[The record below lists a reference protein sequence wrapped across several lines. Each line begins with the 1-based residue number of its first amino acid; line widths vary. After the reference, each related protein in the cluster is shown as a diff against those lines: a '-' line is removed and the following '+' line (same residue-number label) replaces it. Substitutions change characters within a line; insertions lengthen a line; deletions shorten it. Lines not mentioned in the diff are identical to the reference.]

1 MAAAGSGTVMLDQ
14 EDRLSRLIVE
24 NAQDAVIYSDREG
37 LIHLWNIG
45 AERIFGYTRSEA
57 LGRSLDLIIPESLRS
72 RHWEGYRKV
81 MAEGRS
87 RYESDLLA
95 VPALKKDGS
104 RISVEF
110 TLVPIQDETG
120 RLEGIAA
127 ILRDVTK
134 RWNRDKAL
142 RQRLAELEAQCG
154 VKSSGK

>member
-1 MAAAGSGTVMLDQ
+1 MPWDQ
-14 EDRLSRLIVE
+14 EDDLYRAIVE
-24 NAQDAVIYSDREG
+24 NARDAVITADREG
-37 LIHLWNIG
+37 LIRLWNTG
-45 AERIFGYTRSEA
+45 AERMFGFSKAEA
-57 LGRSLDLIIPESLRS
+57 LGQSLDLIIPELLRN

-110 TLVPIQDETG
+110 TLVPVQDEHG
-120 RLEGIAA
+120 RLEAIAA
-127 ILRDVTK
+127 ILRDVTE

-142 RQRLAELEAQCG
+142 RQRLRELEAQCRTEG
-154 VKSSGK
+154 GETTR